1 MNLHA
6 VKAIYVFE
14 MSRAFRTVM
23 QSIVSPVLSTSL
35 YFVVFGA
42 AIGSRMTEI
51 DGVSYGAFI
60 VPGLIMLQL
69 LMQSIANASF
79 GIYFPRFTGTI
90 YELLSAPIS
99 PLEIVLGYVGAAATK
114 SIILGLIILGTAS
127 LFVPLHI
134 AHPFWM
140 LAFLVLTAVTFSLF
154 GFIIGIWADG
164 FEKLQIIPLLI
175 VTPLTFLG
183 GTFYSVN
190 MLPPFWQTVTLFNP
204 VVYSDQRIPLEFLR
218 DFRRQRRHQ
227 PRHDGGVPAG
237 LPRRHLAHLYHRVPA
252 KSLTSV
258 LRRSLRR
265 QRARA
270 SVARGPRC

>member
-204 VVYSDQRIPLEFLR
+204 VVYLISGFRWSFFEISDVNVAISLGMTLVFLLVCLAVIWRIFTTGYRLK
-218 DFRRQRRHQ
+218 
-227 PRHDGGVPAG
+227 A
-237 LPRRHLAHLYHRVPA
+237 
-252 KSLTSV
+252 
-258 LRRSLRR
+258 
-265 QRARA
+265 
-270 SVARGPRC
+270 